1 METLIDKV
9 VGGFLSAI
17 QTGTLTIAPFGV
29 GALGVLAVIA
39 YGTRQ
44 WPMVMSSGAGMGDI
58 LAAFLLLCM
67 GLGIT
72 LWILTSIIPMGDA
85 LYQAALTI
93 GLAAAGSH
101 VTVDNLRSPS
111 FLLSM
116 HKVVTKPLEDFI
128 LAHTGWAVM
137 WNGPTMF
144 SFWLA
149 ELAIYCTFV
158 GIALHVALI
167 QIEFYL
173 SILSAAV
180 LLPCVVLMSS
190 TFLGEWV
197 VGWVLGCTTRVFLV
211 SAVAAIG
218 VPLFQGLAV
227 TPGAGA
233 GADPTWVEALGVVAG
248 SVLFGVVAWVI
259 PGRAANLVGSGLGL
273 SGSLI
278 AGVAA
283 GSARG
288 LLLVQSLVQ
297 SAQRVISPRLSRR

>member
-17 QTGTLTIAPFGV
+17 QAGTLAVAPYGI
-29 GALGVLAVIA
+29 GALGVLALIA

-44 WPMVMSSGAGMGDI
+44 WPLVMSSGAGLGDA
-58 LAAFLLLCM
+58 LAGFLLLVL

-72 LWILTSIIPMGDA
+72 LWMLTKIIPMGDA

-93 GLAAAGSH
+93 GLTAAGSQ
-101 VTVDNLRSPS
+101 VTVDQLRSPS

-116 HKVVTKPLEDFI
+116 HKIVTKPLETFI
-128 LAHTGWAVM
+128 LAHTGWSVM
-137 WNGPTMF
+137 WNGPTML

-173 SILSAAV
+173 AILSAAV
-180 LLPCVVLMSS
+180 LLPCVVMTSS

-197 VGWVLGCTTRVFLV
+197 VGWVLGCTTRVFLI
-211 SAVAAIG
+211 SAVAAVG
-218 VPLFQGLAV
+218 VLLFQGLAV
-227 TPGAGA
+227 APGAGA

-248 SVLFGVVAWVI
+248 SVLFGVLAWVI

-288 LLLVQSLVQ
+288 FLLAQNVIQA
-297 SAQRVISPRLSRR
+297 AQRVVSPMLSRR